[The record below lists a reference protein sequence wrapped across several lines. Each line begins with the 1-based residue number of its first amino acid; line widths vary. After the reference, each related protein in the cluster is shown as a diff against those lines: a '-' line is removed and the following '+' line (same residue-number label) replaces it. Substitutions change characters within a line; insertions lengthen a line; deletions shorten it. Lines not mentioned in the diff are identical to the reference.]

1 MLNPYY
7 LPDRMQEYE
16 LDFSLLSLTAN
27 DLFAE
32 MGYGNTQPE
41 EPVEALAVSMLEEVS
56 SWIVPRCTFGL
67 FDGRIE
73 GDTVFMTGGESFLVG
88 ATISFL
94 LKGSRRFALFAATAG
109 TAFQEYQNRLKTED
123 DILKSFIADILGT
136 CVAEK
141 AGDYM
146 ERLLEKEL
154 AGERHTNRLSPGYCG
169 WHLSGQQTLFR
180 LMGGTPCG
188 ISLSEVCLMTPIKSI
203 SGIIGIGPDVDE
215 KKYGCQYCELE
226 TCYKRKRKKK

>member
-1 MLNPYY
+1 MF
-7 LPDRMQEYE
+7 DCD
-16 LDFSLLSLTAN
+16 LDFSTLSLTAN

-32 MGYGNTQPE
+32 MGYGNTPPE
-41 EPVEALAVSMLEEVS
+41 EPVEVLAVSMLEEVS
-56 SWIVPRCTFGL
+56 SLTVPRCTFGL
-67 FDGRIE
+67 FG
-73 GDTVFMTGGESFLVG
+73 GMVDTDSVTLDSGESFSVG
-88 ATISFL
+88 GTIAAL
-94 LKGSRRFALFAATAG
+94 LKGSERFALFAATAG
-109 TAFQEYQNRLKTED
+109 MAFQEYQNSLKEEG
-123 DILKSFIADILGT
+123 DILKCFIADIIGT
-136 CVAEK
+136 CIAEK

-154 AGERHTNRLSPGYCG
+154 GGERHTNRLSPGYCG
-169 WHLSGQQTLFR
+169 WHLTGQKALF
-180 LMGGTPCG
+180 LAMGGSPCG